1 MSGQKNVRENVKRS
15 VTNCQCIHINK
26 IWSSRLKKLSG
37 IDQQAA
43 FGGQLMTGILH
54 IYDGLMMRYADKNC
68 VQERLATVTCM
79 KTLLATSQT
88 AKNSALNGK

>member
-1 MSGQKNVRENVKRS
+1 MHRYFIAFLEIYAR
-15 VTNCQCIHINK
+15 CYF
-26 IWSSRLKKLSG
+26 RLFFFQISG

-88 AKNSALNGK
+88 AKTSALNGK

>member
-1 MSGQKNVRENVKRS
+1 MHRYDAR
-15 VTNCQCIHINK
+15 CYF
-26 IWSSRLKKLSG
+26 RLFFVQISG

-54 IYDGLMMRYADKNC
+54 IYDSLMMRYADKNC

-88 AKNSALNGK
+88 AKTSALNGW